1 MGLRDFVPDGRHG
14 RELRGA
20 RLAGRVRRSPVR
32 LRVGLRRLAEARPA
46 VTDLNAIAAL
56 FQQVDNSLEDLR
68 ERHDAAGETERLR
81 SPVAASMSRFGC
93 RGWHCFVPSDGF
105 PESRCFGESWVDRN
119 IMEGTGE
126 SPFVEHQRR
135 SYCCR
140 IMARE
145 VQTERRENMRIYVTN
160 VFVDDQ
166 DKAEKFYTDVL
177 GFKVK
182 NNIPLGENRW
192 LTVVSSEDPEGT
204 ELLLEPSDH
213 PAVKPY
219 QEALVSDGIPAH
231 SFQVQDLDAERKRLG
246 DLGVEFAVEP
256 MDAGPVRMAVF
267 DDTCGNL
274 IQLIQMMD
282 AAQ

>member
-1 MGLRDFVPDGRHG
+1 
-14 RELRGA
+14 
-20 RLAGRVRRSPVR
+20 
-32 LRVGLRRLAEARPA
+32 
-46 VTDLNAIAAL
+46 
-56 FQQVDNSLEDLR
+56 
-68 ERHDAAGETERLR
+68 
-81 SPVAASMSRFGC
+81 
-93 RGWHCFVPSDGF
+93 
-105 PESRCFGESWVDRN
+105 
-119 IMEGTGE
+119 
-126 SPFVEHQRR
+126 
-135 SYCCR
+135 
-140 IMARE
+140 
-145 VQTERRENMRIYVTN
+145 MRIFVTN

-177 GFKVK
+177 GFEVK
-182 NNIPLGENRW
+182 HNIPLGENRW

-219 QEALVSDGIPAH
+219 KEALVFDGIPAH

-246 DLGVEFAVEP
+246 DLGVEFTVEP

-282 AAQ
+282 TAQ

>member
-1 MGLRDFVPDGRHG
+1 
-14 RELRGA
+14 
-20 RLAGRVRRSPVR
+20 
-32 LRVGLRRLAEARPA
+32 
-46 VTDLNAIAAL
+46 
-56 FQQVDNSLEDLR
+56 
-68 ERHDAAGETERLR
+68 
-81 SPVAASMSRFGC
+81 
-93 RGWHCFVPSDGF
+93 
-105 PESRCFGESWVDRN
+105 
-119 IMEGTGE
+119 
-126 SPFVEHQRR
+126 
-135 SYCCR
+135 
-140 IMARE
+140 
-145 VQTERRENMRIYVTN
+145 MRIYVTN

-166 DKAEKFYTDVL
+166 GKAEKFYTDVL

-219 QEALVSDGIPAH
+219 KDALVSDGLPAH

-246 DLGVEFAVEP
+246 DLGVEFTVEP